1 MPLLTTGISHHTAP
15 LETREKIAIPRQDN
29 ADRVK
34 ELCTLDGVEEAL
46 IVSTCN
52 RTEIYTIGPQ
62 KGREQVQRW
71 LQATGSLSDSE
82 MEAHCYIREREQAVR
97 HLFRVAGGLES
108 LVLGES
114 QIVGQLKESWQLAR
128 DAGGVGKVMDRLF
141 QHALATGKKIRSKT
155 RIGEHP
161 ISVAY
166 TTVLLAQQIF
176 GDLGSKTVILVGAGE
191 MIELCGR
198 HLHDKDVSSLI
209 IANRSLE
216 RATDLARQFSARA
229 IELSALPDVLHQ
241 ADILI
246 SSTASQQPVI
256 QTESIKSALRQ
267 RRSQPMFLVDIA
279 VPRDIH
285 PDIAKLDDVYLY
297 TIDDLQQVVDKNLS
311 ERNRAAEAAG
321 EDVDAAVDEF
331 MRWLNS
337 ARAVV
342 YLQKLHRHAHENAEE
357 LTQKALRKI
366 AAGGEPEQV
375 VRQLA
380 NNLAKRILHL
390 PSTRL
395 RQAAE
400 QQDDELLSAASRL
413 FDPEDH

>member
-29 ADRVK
+29 AHRVK
-34 ELCTLDGVEEAL
+34 ELCALDGVEEAL
-46 IVSTCN
+46 VVSTCN

-62 KGREQVQRW
+62 KGREQVRRW
-71 LQATGSLSDSE
+71 LQATGSLSDAE
-82 MEAHCYIREREQAVR
+82 MEAHCYVRERENAVR

-114 QIVGQLKESWQLAR
+114 QIVSQLKESWQLAR
-128 DAGGVGKVMDRLF
+128 EAGGVGKVMDRLF

-176 GDLGSKTVILVGAGE
+176 GDLGSKTVMLVGAGE

-198 HLHDKDVSSLI
+198 HLHDKNVSSLI

-216 RATDLARQFSARA
+216 RATELAAQFSARA
-229 IELSALPDVLHQ
+229 IGLSELPGMLHQ

-256 QTESIKSALRQ
+256 QTESVKTALRQ
-267 RRSQPMFLVDIA
+267 RRSRPMFLVDIA

-366 AAGGEPEQV
+366 AAGGEPEQI

-400 QQDDELLSAASRL
+400 QQDDELLNAASRL
-413 FDPEDH
+413 FDPEEQ

>member
-15 LETREKIAIPRQDN
+15 LETREKIAIARQDN
-29 ADRVK
+29 ANSVK
-34 ELCTLDGVEEAL
+34 ELCALDGIEEA
-46 IVSTCN
+46 IVVSTCN

-62 KGREQVQRW
+62 KGCEQVRLW
-71 LQATGSLSDSE
+71 LQTTGALSDAE
-82 MEAHCYIREREQAVR
+82 MQEHCYTREREQAVR

-114 QIVGQLKESWQLAR
+114 QIVSQLKESWQLAR
-128 DAGGVGKVMDRLF
+128 DAGGVGKVMERLF
-141 QHALATGKKIRSKT
+141 QHALATAKKIRSKT

-161 ISVAY
+161 VSVAY
-166 TTVLLAQQIF
+166 TTVLLAKQIF
-176 GDLGSKTVILVGAGE
+176 GDLASKTVVLVGAGE

-198 HLHDKDVSSLI
+198 HLHDRGVSSLI
-209 IANRSLE
+209 IANRSIE
-216 RATDLARQFSARA
+216 RAADLASQFDAQA
-229 IELSALPDVLHQ
+229 VALTQLPALLHK

-246 SSTASQQPVI
+246 SSTASQEPVI
-256 QTESIKSALRQ
+256 RTRAVKSALRQ
-267 RRSQPMFLVDIA
+267 RRNQPMFMVDIA

-285 PDIAKLDDVYLY
+285 PDITKLDNVYLY
-297 TIDDLQQVVDKNLS
+297 TIDDLQKVVDKNLT
-311 ERNRAAEAAG
+311 ERSRAAEAAG
-321 EDVDAAVDEF
+321 GDVDDAVDEF

-357 LTQKALRKI
+357 LTEKALRRI
-366 AAGGEPEQV
+366 AAGTEPEQV
-375 VRQLA
+375 IKQLA
-380 NNLAKRILHL
+380 RTLANRILHL

-400 QQDDELLSAASRL
+400 QQDDDLLKAASRL
-413 FDPEDH
+413 FDPEEH

>member
-34 ELCTLDGVEEAL
+34 ELCALDGVEEAL
-46 IVSTCN
+46 VVSTCN

-62 KGREQVQRW
+62 SGREQVRGW
-71 LQATGSLSDSE
+71 LQATGSLSDAE
-82 MEAHCYIREREQAVR
+82 MGAHCYIREREKAVR

-114 QIVGQLKESWQLAR
+114 QIVSQLKESWQLAR
-128 DAGGVGKVMDRLF
+128 EAGGVGKVMDRLF

-198 HLHDKDVSSLI
+198 HLHDKNVSSLI

-216 RATDLARQFSARA
+216 RATELAGQFSARA
-229 IELSALPDVLHQ
+229 IGLSELPEMLHK

-256 QTESIKSALRQ
+256 QTESVKAALRQ
-267 RRSQPMFLVDIA
+267 RRSRPMFLVDIA

-366 AAGGEPEQV
+366 AAGGEPEQI

-400 QQDDELLSAASRL
+400 QQDDELLNAASRL
-413 FDPEDH
+413 FDPEEH

>member
-1 MPLLTTGISHHTAP
+1 
-15 LETREKIAIPRQDN
+15 
-29 ADRVK
+29 
-34 ELCTLDGVEEAL
+34 
-46 IVSTCN
+46 
-52 RTEIYTIGPQ
+52 
-62 KGREQVQRW
+62 
-71 LQATGSLSDSE
+71 
-82 MEAHCYIREREQAVR
+82 
-97 HLFRVAGGLES
+97 
-108 LVLGES
+108 
-114 QIVGQLKESWQLAR
+114 
-128 DAGGVGKVMDRLF
+128 
-141 QHALATGKKIRSKT
+141 
-155 RIGEHP
+155 
-161 ISVAY
+161 
-166 TTVLLAQQIF
+166 
-176 GDLGSKTVILVGAGE
+176 
-191 MIELCGR
+191 
-198 HLHDKDVSSLI
+198 LHDKDVSSLI

-400 QQDDELLSAASRL
+400 QQDDDLLSAASRL
-413 FDPEDH
+413 FDPEEH

>member
-29 ADRVK
+29 AAKVK
-34 ELCTLDGVEEAL
+34 ELCALDGVEEAV

-62 KGREQVQRW
+62 KGREQVRQW
-71 LQATGSLSDSE
+71 LQATGVLSDEE
-82 MEAHCYIREREQAVR
+82 MQAHCYVREREKAVR

-128 DAGGVGKVMDRLF
+128 EARGIGKVMDRLF

-176 GDLGSKTVILVGAGE
+176 GDLSSKTVVLVGAGE

-198 HLHDKDVSSLI
+198 HLHDKNVSSLI

-216 RATDLARQFSARA
+216 KAAGLAQEFNAEA
-229 IELSALPDVLHQ
+229 IGLGDLPDMLHK

-256 QTESIKSALRQ
+256 QLGPVKSALRQ
-267 RRSQPMFLVDIA
+267 RRNQPMFLVDIA

-285 PDIAKLDDVYLY
+285 PDVARLDNVYLY

-321 EDVDAAVDEF
+321 DDVEAAVDEF

-395 RQAAE
+395 REAAE
-400 QQDDELLSAASRL
+400 QQDEELLSAASRL
-413 FDPEDH
+413 FDPDND